1 MPIMSP
7 FLGKPAFSTCAICS
21 AMSVHPPFPIPL
33 WETNADWTHDSEL
46 QRLVLVVAGLESKQ
60 VLERW
65 AFNLETDKS
74 ILMAQ

>member
-1 MPIMSP
+1 MY
-7 FLGKPAFSTCAICS
+7 
-21 AMSVHPPFPIPL
+21 VHPPFPIPVL
-33 WETNADWTHDSEL
+33 VTNADSPLYSEL